1 MYCAGLRFA
10 PPRCSA
16 SRHRPGRRTEA
27 ALTGAAAVAV
37 AVLAASCA
45 PVAPTTEA
53 AGVRNGSPT
62 TTPSAGRDP
71 APNGAYTPL
80 VHEPKLAGALT
91 PLVEQECRDDIV
103 AAGHDPSAEWV
114 LELSRGRTDG
124 DLTIVRRDDRRASV
138 ECRIRDGFLPR
149 EVSAPIASDDPGI
162 LQQCGAV
169 AGYDF
174 TGWSVVTS
182 MAAVS
187 GVEAVLASTNG
198 YTAYCSLQPKG
209 WDSGSRQRVT
219 MPEAS
224 DRRIGRRQ
232 SGESYRFPGD
242 TGFSGSSLSIKTAH
256 TPIEGQLWHGSGTL
270 YDSRGEVAEDASRI
284 LLTFADGGERFVV
297 PVVKGRW
304 AARIHLADAT
314 GPLGRYVA
322 VVENSAGAVLYE
334 YASAP

>member
-1 MYCAGLRFA
+1 MER
-10 PPRCSA
+10 
-16 SRHRPGRRTEA
+16 
-27 ALTGAAAVAV
+27 
-37 AVLAASCA
+37 
-45 PVAPTTEA
+45 
-53 AGVRNGSPT
+53 
-62 TTPSAGRDP
+62 
-71 APNGAYTPL
+71 
-80 VHEPKLAGALT
+80 
-91 PLVEQECRDDIV
+91 ECRDDIV

-114 LELSRGRTDG
+114 LVLSRRRSDG
-124 DLTIVRRDDRRASV
+124 DFTIVRRDDRRVSV

-198 YTAYCSLQPKG
+198 CTAYCSLQPKG
-209 WDSGSRQRVT
+209 WDSGRHQRVT

-224 DRRIGRRQ
+224 DRRIGRQQ

-242 TGFSGSSLSIKTAH
+242 AGFSGSSLSIKTAH

-270 YDSRGEVAEDASRI
+270 YDGRGEVAESQIEVPMFAAVMVLCSI
-284 LLTFADGGERFVV
+284 GLLV
-297 PVVKGRW
+297 
-304 AARIHLADAT
+304 HQL
-314 GPLGRYVA
+314 
-322 VVENSAGAVLYE
+322 LYE
-334 YASAP
+334 NVRVRSVSDDTLSRLDSAERLGYQQRTLGQPV